1 MEGIEWPFLI
11 SGLWCVLGGIGYIYL
26 GFASHHMPV
35 YQQQQEARGGE
46 GEVSSSKLSRPILS
60 FVCFMLFLF
69 YTCSG
74 AVERVFQSMATTWSL
89 CGPLALSPSM
99 AALTDSFYSGGFMF
113 GRLASIP
120 LASCLR
126 PTCLVTTS
134 TLGVL
139 LAALFLYTAGPL
151 HWACLY
157 PAAALV
163 GLLVSWQFGAAFS
176 WAAKRMDVTGRISPI
191 FFLGC
196 GLGSLAAPPI
206 AGALFR

>member
-1 MEGIEWPFLI
+1 
-11 SGLWCVLGGIGYIYL
+11 
-26 GFASHHMPV
+26 
-35 YQQQQEARGGE
+35 
-46 GEVSSSKLSRPILS
+46 
-60 FVCFMLFLF
+60 
-69 YTCSG
+69 
-74 AVERVFQSMATTWSL
+74 MAFCNSLRSL

-113 GRLASIP
+113 GRLLSIP

-126 PTCLVTTS
+126 PTSLVMAS

-139 LAALFLYTAGPL
+139 VASLFLYTAGPL

-176 WAAKRMDVTGRISPI
+176 WSANRMDVTGRVSPI

-196 GLGSLAAPPI
+196 GLGSLAAPPF
-206 AGALFR
+206 AGAIFRYKNI

>member
-1 MEGIEWPFLI
+1 
-11 SGLWCVLGGIGYIYL
+11 
-26 GFASHHMPV
+26 
-35 YQQQQEARGGE
+35 
-46 GEVSSSKLSRPILS
+46 
-60 FVCFMLFLF
+60 
-69 YTCSG
+69 
-74 AVERVFQSMATTWSL
+74 
-89 CGPLALSPSM
+89 M

-120 LASCLR
+120 LASCFR
-126 PTCLVTTS
+126 PTTLVATS
-134 TLGVL
+134 TIGVL
-139 LAALFLYTAGPL
+139 LASLFLYIAGPF

-157 PAAALV
+157 PGLNISLASNDQESCPAAALV

-206 AGALFR
+206 AGALFW